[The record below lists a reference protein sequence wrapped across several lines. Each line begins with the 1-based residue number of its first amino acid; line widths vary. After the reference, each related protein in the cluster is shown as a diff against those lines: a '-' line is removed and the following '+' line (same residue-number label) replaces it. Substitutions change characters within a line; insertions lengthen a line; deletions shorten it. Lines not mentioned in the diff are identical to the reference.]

1 MTQPTDISP
10 DDNALAAEYVLGLLP
25 ADELAGFEV
34 RLRRETSLFALVASW
49 QSEFAALAEAEVDS
63 AMPPRALQSRIEAR
77 LFDDNRPTT
86 WSPLAIWRGLALAGF
101 ASSLALAAIL
111 IFNTAAPVEP
121 QPAFVAQ
128 LAPVT
133 GEAQFV
139 ALFDPDVATLRVQQA
154 AGVPLDNRVQELWLI
169 AGDAAPV
176 SLGLLAAGV
185 TTSITVS
192 EDLRAVLTEAVLA
205 VSDEPPGGSPTGA
218 PTGDV
223 LAAGPV
229 ISL

>member
-10 DDNALAAEYVLGLLP
+10 DDSALAAEYALGLLSP
-25 ADELAGFEV
+25 DEVTAFEA
-34 RLRRETSLFALVASW
+34 RLRTEASLFALVAAW
-49 QSEFAALAEAEVDS
+49 QTEFAALADEEIAPVT
-63 AMPPRALQSRIEAR
+63 PPRAVQARIEAR
-77 LFDDNRPTT
+77 LFEDTPART

-101 ASSLALAAIL
+101 ASSVALALVLFVQPAS
-111 IFNTAAPVEP
+111 APDP

-133 GEAQFV
+133 GDAQFV
-139 ALFDPDVATLRVQQA
+139 AFYDPAAATLRVQQA
-154 AGVPLDNRVQELWLI
+154 VGVPAAERVQELWLI
-169 AGDAAPV
+169 AGDAAPI
-176 SLGLLAAGV
+176 SLGLLAAEG
-185 TTSITVS
+185 TTTLVLG
-192 EDLRAVLTEAVLA
+192 EDLRALVSQAVLA

-223 LAAGPV
+223 LAAGPI